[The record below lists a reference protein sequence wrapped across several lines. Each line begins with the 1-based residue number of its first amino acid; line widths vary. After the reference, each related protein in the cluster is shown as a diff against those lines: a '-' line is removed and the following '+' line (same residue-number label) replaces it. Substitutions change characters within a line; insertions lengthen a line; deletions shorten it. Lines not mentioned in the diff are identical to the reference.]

1 MGIVRITEEDVK
13 KNVRNYRIKQTF
25 FVLGVMAVSV
35 IIIVS
40 LIVYYNIKQRAL
52 VGALYLSDEN
62 SAVQLVNNLMYL
74 NINKY
79 TLQAGSDAML
89 EAGYSAKGYTYLL
102 RINGELV
109 SYIVIALILAVIL
122 IYGLISCIRLARK
135 IIWDRLRL
143 LQEKM
148 FL

>member
-62 SAVQLVNNLMYL
+62 SAVQLVNNLC
-74 NINKY
+74 I
-79 TLQAGSDAML
+79 
-89 EAGYSAKGYTYLL
+89 
-102 RINGELV
+102 
-109 SYIVIALILAVIL
+109 LILISIRYRQALMQCLRQVIQL
-122 IYGLISCIRLARK
+122 KATHIY
-135 IIWDRLRL
+135 
-143 LQEKM
+143 
-148 FL
+148 

>member
-62 SAVQLVNNLMYL
+62 
-74 NINKY
+74 I
-79 TLQAGSDAML
+79 
-89 EAGYSAKGYTYLL
+89 
-102 RINGELV
+102 
-109 SYIVIALILAVIL
+109 LILISIRYRQALMQCLRQDIQL
-122 IYGLISCIRLARK
+122 KATHIY
-135 IIWDRLRL
+135 
-143 LQEKM
+143 
-148 FL
+148 